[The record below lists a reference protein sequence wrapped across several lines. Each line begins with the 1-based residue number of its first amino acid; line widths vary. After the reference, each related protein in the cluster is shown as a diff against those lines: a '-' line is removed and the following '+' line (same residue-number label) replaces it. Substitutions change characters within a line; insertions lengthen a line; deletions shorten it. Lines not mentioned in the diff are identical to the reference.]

1 MLLFPR
7 LQFYALL
14 LLPAILF
21 STLALALS
29 SAMLFALLPF
39 NLLAPS
45 VPIPT
50 LTAFCFESFELKR
63 TVKANATKATA
74 VIGKI

>member
-1 MLLFPR
+1 
-7 LQFYALL
+7 
-14 LLPAILF
+14 
-21 STLALALS
+21 
-29 SAMLFALLPF
+29 MLFALLPF